1 MALFTFTDDSYTLGN
16 IREVDTRKVTIL
28 VNSDKDL
35 RKARVGQLVTVP
47 LSGATECWL
56 IGMIDKVIKA
66 VVTQPFT
73 PEIAED
79 DADEIDAFEDSVVNT
94 VKITLMGAARWD
106 AVDQKYKFSRSLDH
120 VPEID
125 STCYVLKDA
134 HLEEFMRVI
143 SECGDGQH
151 SLELGSYK
159 LNENARAYVDGN
171 KLFQRHAALLGSTG
185 SGKSWTVASI
195 LERSSQLPSSNLV
208 VFDLHGEYKELSYAK
223 QLRVPGPDEV
233 DADDDSLL
241 FLPYWLLNSE
251 EIQSLF
257 VDRSEF
263 SAHNQVVVVQDAI
276 TEQKKA
282 FLKANGRT
290 DLLQSFTLDSPIPYS
305 LNEVIGKLK
314 YLNEEKVEGSRGP
327 KNGPFNGEFSRLLV
341 RMASRL
347 NDRRYGFLFN
357 SPDKYN
363 QYDSLSMIAEKL
375 MGFGNQKQSIKVID
389 FSEVPA
395 DILPVIIGLVAR
407 IIYQVQFWTD
417 PNSRRPVAFVCDEA
431 HLYLPRKEGNPVERR
446 AVEAFEKIAKEGRK
460 YGVALMI
467 VSQRP
472 SDVSATILSQCNN
485 IISLRLTNAD
495 DQATVRKLLP
505 ESLESLL
512 EALPIMDVGEAMV
525 VGDSVLLPSRIKIDP
540 PTEKPLSATID
551 FWSRWQEDVNNADFA
566 LAVENM
572 RRQNRIKPQLV
583 SAICTESKSC

>member
-1 MALFTFTDDSYTLGN
+1 MALFEFNDDSYTLGN
-16 IREVDTRKVTIL
+16 VREVDTRKITVL

-35 RKARVGQLVTVP
+35 RKARVGQLIAVQ
-47 LSGATECWL
+47 LSGASESWL

-66 VVTQPFT
+66 VVAQT
-73 PEIAED
+73 PVQETEEGELED
-79 DADEIDAFEDSVVNT
+79 IEPLGDTVVNT
-94 VKITLMGAARWD
+94 VKITLMGAAKWN
-106 AVDQKYKFSRSLDH
+106 ALDQRFTFSRSLDH

-125 STCYVLKDA
+125 SVCYVLKDA

-143 SECGDGQH
+143 SESGDDEH
-151 SLELGSYK
+151 SLELGVYK
-159 LNENARAYVDGN
+159 LNESAKAYVDGN

-195 LERSSQLPSSNLV
+195 LERSAKLPSSNLV
-208 VFDLHGEYKELSYAK
+208 VFDLHGEYKELGYAR
-223 QLRVPGPDEV
+223 QLRIPGPDEV
-233 DADDDSLL
+233 DSDDDSIL

-263 SAHNQVVVVQDAI
+263 SAHNQVVVVQDSI

-282 FLKANGRT
+282 FLEENGRS
-290 DLLQSFTLDSPIPYS
+290 DLLKSFTLDSPVPFS
-305 LNEVIGKLK
+305 LEKVMAKLTH
-314 YLNEEKVEGSRGP
+314 LNEEKVQGSRGP

-357 SPDKYN
+357 GPEKYHR
-363 QYDSLSMIAEKL
+363 YDSLASIAEKL
-375 MGFGNQKQSIKVID
+375 MGYGQEKPSIKVID

-395 DILPVIIGLVAR
+395 DILPVIVGLVAR
-407 IIYQVQFWTD
+407 IIYQVQFWTAVAD
-417 PNSRRPVAFVCDEA
+417 RRPVAFVCDEA

-467 VSQRP
+467 ISQRP

-525 VGDSVLLPSRIKIDP
+525 VGDSVLLPSRIKIEP
-540 PTEKPLSATID
+540 PKEKPLSATID
-551 FWSRWQEDVNNADFA
+551 FWSRWQEEKTNPDFSI
-566 LAVENM
+566 AVENM
-572 RRQNRIKPQLV
+572 RRQSRAKHQ
-583 SAICTESKSC
+583 S

>member
-1 MALFTFTDDSYTLGN
+1 MALFTFNDDSYTLGN

-35 RKARVGQLVTVP
+35 RKARVGQLVTVQ

-66 VVTQPFT
+66 VVTQPLT
-73 PEIAED
+73 QEIAEED
-79 DADEIDAFEDSVVNT
+79 SDEIDAFEDSVVNT

-106 AVDQKYKFSRSLDH
+106 AIVQKYKFSRSLDH

-143 SECGDGQH
+143 SECGDGEH

-233 DADDDSLL
+233 DVDDDSLL
-241 FLPYWLLNSE
+241 FLPYWLLNTDE
-251 EIQSLF
+251 LQSLF
-257 VDRSEF
+257 IDRSEF
-263 SAHNQVVVVQDAI
+263 TAHNQVMAFQDSI
-276 TEQKKA
+276 IEKKRDS
-282 FLKANGRT
+282 LVKAGNQEIL
-290 DLLQSFTLDSPIPYS
+290 DAFTLDSPIPFRIEDIIQHLEF
-305 LNEVIGKLK
+305 LNQQMIPGKTKEVQ
-314 YLNEEKVEGSRGP
+314 
-327 KNGPFNGEFSRLLV
+327 GPFYGQFSRLLL
-341 RMASRL
+341 RL
-347 NDRRYGFLFN
+347 KSKTTDRRYSFLFGGKQ
-357 SPDKYN
+357 STQDYN
-363 QYDSLSMIAEKL
+363 YLSELAEKL

-540 PTEKPLSATID
+540 PAEKPLSATID
-551 FWSRWQEDVNNADFA
+551 FWSRWQEDVTNADFA

-572 RRQNRIKPQLV
+572 RRQNRTKP
-583 SAICTESKSC
+583 

>member
-1 MALFTFTDDSYTLGN
+1 MALFTFNDDSYTLGN

-35 RKARVGQLVTVP
+35 RKARVGQLVTVQ
-47 LSGATECWL
+47 LSGATEYWL

-66 VVTQPFT
+66 VVTQPLT
-73 PEIAED
+73 LEITED

-551 FWSRWQEDVNNADFA
+551 FWSRWQEDVNNSDFA

>member
-1 MALFTFTDDSYTLGN
+1 MALFNFYDDSYTLGN

-35 RKARVGQLVTVP
+35 RKARVGQLVTVQ

-66 VVTQPFT
+66 VVTQPLT

-79 DADEIDAFEDSVVNT
+79 DADAIDAFEDSVVNT

-106 AVDQKYKFSRSLDH
+106 AVVQKYKFSRSLDH

-143 SECGDGQH
+143 SECGDGEH

-233 DADDDSLL
+233 DVDDDSLL

-282 FLKANGRT
+282 FLQANGRT

-305 LNEVIGKLK
+305 LDEVIGKLK

-363 QYDSLSMIAEKL
+363 QYDSLSMIAERL

-417 PNSRRPVAFVCDEA
+417 PNNRRPVAFVCDEA

-460 YGVALMI
+460 YGVSLMI

-512 EALPIMDVGEAMV
+512 ETLPIMDVGEAMV

-551 FWSRWQEDVNNADFA
+551 FWSRWQEDVTNADFS

-572 RRQNRIKPQLV
+572 RRQNRTKP
-583 SAICTESKSC
+583 

>member
-1 MALFTFTDDSYTLGN
+1 MALFTFNDDSYILGN

-35 RKARVGQLVTVP
+35 RKARVGQLVTVQ

-66 VVTQPFT
+66 VVAQTLTLEVQ
-73 PEIAED
+73 ED

-94 VKITLMGAARWD
+94 VKITLMGGAKWD
-106 AVDQKYKFSRSLDH
+106 AIDQKYKFSRSLDH

-125 STCYVLKDA
+125 TTCYILKDA

-143 SECGDGQH
+143 SECGNGQN

-195 LERSSQLPSSNLV
+195 LERSSRLPSSNLV

-223 QLRVPGPDEV
+223 QLRIPGPDEV
-233 DADDDSLL
+233 DVEDDSLL

-276 TEQKKA
+276 TEQKKD
-282 FLKANGRT
+282 FLQTNGRT

-305 LNEVIGKLK
+305 LSNVIGKLK
-314 YLNEEKVEGSRGP
+314 YLNEEKVDGSRGP

-363 QYDSLSMIAEKL
+363 LYDSLSMIAEKL
-375 MGFGNQKQSIKVID
+375 MEYGEQKQSIKVID

-417 PNSRRPVAFVCDEA
+417 PKSRRPVAFVCDEA

-495 DQATVRKLLP
+495 DQTTVRKLLP

-540 PTEKPLSATID
+540 PTQKPLSATID
-551 FWSRWQEDVNNADFA
+551 FWSRWQENVTNTDFA

-572 RRQNRIKPQLV
+572 RRQNRTRL
-583 SAICTESKSC
+583 

>member
-1 MALFTFTDDSYTLGN
+1 MALFTFNDDSYTLGN

-35 RKARVGQLVTVP
+35 RKARVGQLVTVQ

-66 VVTQPFT
+66 VVTQPLT
-73 PEIAED
+73 LEITED
-79 DADEIDAFEDSVVNT
+79 DADEIDSFEDSVVNT
-94 VKITLMGAARWD
+94 AKITLMGAARWD

-125 STCYVLKDA
+125 STCYVLKDS

-282 FLKANGRT
+282 FLKANSRT

-512 EALPIMDVGEAMV
+512 EALPIMDVGEAMI

-540 PTEKPLSATID
+540 PTEEPLSATID
-551 FWSRWQEDVNNADFA
+551 FWSRWQEDVTNADFA

-572 RRQNRIKPQLV
+572 RRQNRTKP
-583 SAICTESKSC
+583 

>member
-1 MALFTFTDDSYTLGN
+1 MALFTFNDDSYTLGN

-35 RKARVGQLVTVP
+35 RKARVGQLITVQ

-66 VVTQPFT
+66 VVTQPLT
-73 PEIAED
+73 LEAPEN

-106 AVDQKYKFSRSLDH
+106 AVVQKYKFSRSLDH

-143 SECGDGQH
+143 SECGDGEH

-195 LERSSQLPSSNLV
+195 LERSSKLPSSNLV

-233 DADDDSLL
+233 DVDDDSLL
-241 FLPYWLLNSE
+241 FLPYWLLNTDE
-251 EIQSLF
+251 LQSLF
-257 VDRSEF
+257 IDRSEF
-263 SAHNQVVVVQDAI
+263 TAHNQVMAFQDSI
-276 TEQKKA
+276 IEKKRGY
-282 FLKANGRT
+282 LVETGNKEVL
-290 DLLQSFTLDSPIPYS
+290 DSFTLDSPIPFRIEDIIQHLEF
-305 LNEVIGKLK
+305 LNQQMIPGKTK
-314 YLNEEKVEGSRGP
+314 DI
-327 KNGPFNGEFSRLLV
+327 NGPFYGQFSRLLL
-341 RMASRL
+341 RL
-347 NDRRYGFLFN
+347 KSKTTDRRYSFLFGGKQ
-357 SPDKYN
+357 STQDYH
-363 QYDSLSMIAEKL
+363 YLSALAEKL
-375 MGFGNQKQSIKVID
+375 MGFGKQKQSIKVID

-395 DILPVIIGLVAR
+395 EILPVIIGLVAR

-467 VSQRP
+467 ASQRP

-512 EALPIMDVGEAMV
+512 EALPIMDIGEAMI

-540 PTEKPLSATID
+540 PTEEPLSATIQ
-551 FWSRWQEDVNNADFA
+551 FWSRWQEDVTNADFA

-572 RRQNRIKPQLV
+572 RRQSRAKP
-583 SAICTESKSC
+583 

>member
-1 MALFTFTDDSYTLGN
+1 
-16 IREVDTRKVTIL
+16 
-28 VNSDKDL
+28 
-35 RKARVGQLVTVP
+35 
-47 LSGATECWL
+47 
-56 IGMIDKVIKA
+56 MIDKVIKA
-66 VVTQPFT
+66 VVAPLPALEVQ
-73 PEIAED
+73 ED
-79 DADEIDAFEDSVVNT
+79 EADEIDAFEDIVINT
-94 VKITLMGAARWD
+94 VKITLMGGARWD
-106 AVDQKYKFSRSLDH
+106 AIEQKYKFSRSLDH

-143 SECGDGQH
+143 SECGDGEH

-195 LERSSQLPSSNLV
+195 LERSSKLPSSNLV

-223 QLRVPGPDEV
+223 QLRIPGPDEV
-233 DADDDSLL
+233 DTDDDSLL

-263 SAHNQVVVVQDAI
+263 SAHNQVVIVQDAI

-282 FLKANGRT
+282 FLQTNGRS
-290 DLLQSFTLDSPIPYS
+290 DLLQAFTLDSPIPYS
-305 LNEVIGKLK
+305 LDNVIGKLRF
-314 YLNEEKVEGSRGP
+314 LNEERIPGAQAGKE

-347 NDRRYGFLFN
+347 QDRRYGFLFN

-363 QYDSLSMIAEKL
+363 QYGSLSMIAETL
-375 MGFGNQKQSIKVID
+375 MGFGNQKKNIKVID

-407 IIYQVQFWTD
+407 IIYQVQFWTN
-417 PNSRRPVAFVCDEA
+417 PESRRPVAFVCDEA

-540 PTEKPLSATID
+540 PTETPLSATID
-551 FWSRWQEDVNNADFA
+551 FWSRWQENVTNTDFA

-572 RRQNRIKPQLV
+572 RRQNRTKL
-583 SAICTESKSC
+583 

>member
-1 MALFTFTDDSYTLGN
+1 MALFTFNDDSYILGN

-35 RKARVGQLVTVP
+35 RKARVGQLVTVQ

-66 VVTQPFT
+66 VVTHPLTLEVQ
-73 PEIAED
+73 ED

-94 VKITLMGAARWD
+94 VKITLMGGARWD
-106 AVDQKYKFSRSLDH
+106 AIAQKYKFSRSLDH

-125 STCYVLKDA
+125 STCYILKDA

-143 SECGDGQH
+143 SECGNGED

-195 LERSSQLPSSNLV
+195 LERSSRLPSSNLV

-223 QLRVPGPDEV
+223 QLRIPGPDEV
-233 DADDDSLL
+233 NIDDNSLL

-282 FLKANGRT
+282 FLQANGRT

-305 LNEVIGKLK
+305 LNHVIEKLK
-314 YLNEEKVEGSRGP
+314 YLNEEKVDGSRGP

-347 NDRRYGFLFN
+347 NDRRYGFLFD
-357 SPDKYN
+357 SPDKFN

-375 MGFGNQKQSIKVID
+375 MEFGEQKQSIKVID

-417 PNSRRPVAFVCDEA
+417 PKSRRPVAFVCDEA

-551 FWSRWQEDVNNADFA
+551 FWSRWQENVTNTDFA

-572 RRQNRIKPQLV
+572 RRQNRTKL
-583 SAICTESKSC
+583 

>member
-1 MALFTFTDDSYTLGN
+1 MTLFDFKNDSYTLGN

-35 RKARVGQLVTVP
+35 RKARVGQLVTVQ

-56 IGMIDKVIKA
+56 IGIIDKVIKA
-66 VVTQPFT
+66 VVTQPLAIEV
-73 PEIAED
+73 PED
-79 DADEIDAFEDSVVNT
+79 DADEIDTFEDSVVNT

-106 AVDQKYKFSRSLDH
+106 AIVQKYKFSRSLDH

-134 HLEEFMRVI
+134 HLEKFMSVI
-143 SECGDGQH
+143 SESGDGEH

-208 VFDLHGEYKELSYAK
+208 VFDLHGEYRELSYAK

-233 DADDDSLL
+233 DVNDESLL
-241 FLPYWLLNSE
+241 FLPYWLLNTDE
-251 EIQSLF
+251 LQSLF
-257 VDRSEF
+257 IDRSEF
-263 SAHNQVVVVQDAI
+263 TAHNQVMAFQDSI
-276 TEQKKA
+276 IEKKRDS
-282 FLKANGRT
+282 LVKAGNQEIL
-290 DLLQSFTLDSPIPYS
+290 DAFTLDSPIPFRIEDIIQHLEF
-305 LNEVIGKLK
+305 LNQQMIPGKTKEVQ
-314 YLNEEKVEGSRGP
+314 
-327 KNGPFNGEFSRLLV
+327 GPFYGQFSRLLL
-341 RMASRL
+341 RL
-347 NDRRYGFLFN
+347 KSKTTDRRYSFLFGGKQ
-357 SPDKYN
+357 STQDYN
-363 QYDSLSMIAEKL
+363 YLSALAEKL

-551 FWSRWQEDVNNADFA
+551 FWSRWQEDVANADFT

-572 RRQNRIKPQLV
+572 RRQSRIN
-583 SAICTESKSC
+583 T

>member
-1 MALFTFTDDSYTLGN
+1 MALFTLNDDSYILGN

-35 RKARVGQLVTVP
+35 RKARVGQLVTVQ

-66 VVTQPFT
+66 VVAQPLTQ
-73 PEIAED
+73 EVQED
-79 DADEIDAFEDSVVNT
+79 DADEIDAFEDSVINT
-94 VKITLMGAARWD
+94 VKITLMGGTRWD
-106 AVDQKYKFSRSLDH
+106 AIEQKYKFSRSLDH

-143 SECGDGQH
+143 SECGDGEH

-195 LERSSQLPSSNLV
+195 LERSSKLPSSNLV

-223 QLRVPGPDEV
+223 QMRIPGPDEV
-233 DADDDSLL
+233 DTDDDSLL

-276 TEQKKA
+276 TEQKKS
-282 FLKANGRT
+282 FLLANERT
-290 DLLQSFTLDSPIPYS
+290 DLLQSFTLDSPIPFS
-305 LNEVIGKLK
+305 LDNVIEKLRF
-314 YLNEEKVEGSRGP
+314 LNEERVPGAQAGKE

-347 NDRRYGFLFN
+347 QDRRYGFLFN
-357 SPDKYN
+357 SPEKYN
-363 QYDSLSMIAEKL
+363 QYISLSMIAEKL
-375 MGFGNQKQSIKVID
+375 MGFGIQKKSIKVID

-417 PNSRRPVAFVCDEA
+417 PTDRRPIAFVCDEA
-431 HLYLPRKEGNPVERR
+431 HLYLPKKEGNPVERR

-472 SDVSATILSQCNN
+472 SDVSTTILSQCNN

-525 VGDSVLLPSRIKIDP
+525 VGDSVLLPSRIKVDP

-551 FWSRWQEDVNNADFA
+551 FWSRWQENVTNADFV

-572 RRQNRIKPQLV
+572 RRQNRTKL
-583 SAICTESKSC
+583 

>member
-1 MALFTFTDDSYTLGN
+1 MALFTFNDDSYILGN

-35 RKARVGQLVTVP
+35 RKARVGQLVTVQ

-66 VVTQPFT
+66 VVAQPLT
-73 PEIAED
+73 LEVQED

-94 VKITLMGAARWD
+94 VKITLMGGARWD
-106 AVDQKYKFSRSLDH
+106 AIDQKYKFSRSLDY

-125 STCYVLKDA
+125 STCYILKDA

-143 SECGDGQH
+143 SECGNGED

-195 LERSSQLPSSNLV
+195 LERSSRLPSSNLV

-223 QLRVPGPDEV
+223 QLRIPGPDEV
-233 DADDDSLL
+233 DVDDDSLL

-282 FLKANGRT
+282 FLQTNGRT

-305 LNEVIGKLK
+305 LNNVIGKLK
-314 YLNEEKVEGSRGP
+314 HLNEEKVDGSRGP

-375 MGFGNQKQSIKVID
+375 MEYGEQKPSIKVID

-417 PNSRRPVAFVCDEA
+417 PKSRRPVAFVCDEA

-495 DQATVRKLLP
+495 DQTTVRKLLP

-551 FWSRWQEDVNNADFA
+551 FWSRWQENVTNTDFA

-572 RRQNRIKPQLV
+572 RRQNRTRL
-583 SAICTESKSC
+583 

>member
-1 MALFTFTDDSYTLGN
+1 MALFTFNDDSYTLGN

-35 RKARVGQLVTVP
+35 RKARVGQLVTVQ

-66 VVTQPFT
+66 VVTQPLT
-73 PEIAED
+73 QEVPED

-106 AVDQKYKFSRSLDH
+106 AIVQKYKFSRSLDH

-143 SECGDGQH
+143 SECGNGQH

-276 TEQKKA
+276 TEKKKA
-282 FLKANGRT
+282 FLQANGRT

-305 LNEVIGKLK
+305 LNEVIGKLQD
-314 YLNEEKVEGSRGP
+314 LNEEKVQGAKGL

-512 EALPIMDVGEAMV
+512 EALPIMYVGEAMV

-540 PTEKPLSATID
+540 PTEEPLSATID
-551 FWSRWQEDVNNADFA
+551 FWSRWQEDVTNADYST
-566 LAVENM
+566 AVENM
-572 RRQNRIKPQLV
+572 RRQNRTRP
-583 SAICTESKSC
+583 

>member
-1 MALFTFTDDSYTLGN
+1 MALFTFNDDSYTLGN

-66 VVTQPFT
+66 VVTQQLT

-106 AVDQKYKFSRSLDH
+106 AIVQKYKFSRSLDH

-143 SECGDGQH
+143 SECGDGEH

-233 DADDDSLL
+233 DVDDDSLL
-241 FLPYWLLNSE
+241 FLPYWLLNTDE
-251 EIQSLF
+251 LQSLF
-257 VDRSEF
+257 IDRSEF
-263 SAHNQVVVVQDAI
+263 TAHNQVMAFQDSI
-276 TEQKKA
+276 IEKKRDS
-282 FLKANGRT
+282 LVKAGNQEIL
-290 DLLQSFTLDSPIPYS
+290 DAFTLDSPIPFRIEDIIQHLEF
-305 LNEVIGKLK
+305 LNQQMIPGKTK
-314 YLNEEKVEGSRGP
+314 DVQ
-327 KNGPFNGEFSRLLV
+327 GPFYGQFSRLLL
-341 RMASRL
+341 RL
-347 NDRRYGFLFN
+347 KSKTTDRRYSFLFGGKH
-357 SPDKYN
+357 STQDYN
-363 QYDSLSMIAEKL
+363 YLSALAEKL
-375 MGFGNQKQSIKVID
+375 MGFGKQKQSIKVID

-551 FWSRWQEDVNNADFA
+551 FWSRWQEDVTNADFA

-572 RRQNRIKPQLV
+572 RRQNRTKP
-583 SAICTESKSC
+583 

>member
-1 MALFTFTDDSYTLGN
+1 MALFTFNDDSYILGN

-28 VNSDKDL
+28 VNTDKDL
-35 RKARVGQLVTVP
+35 RKARVGQLVAVQ

-66 VVTQPFT
+66 VVAPLPALEVQ
-73 PEIAED
+73 ED
-79 DADEIDAFEDSVVNT
+79 EADEIDAFEDIVINT
-94 VKITLMGAARWD
+94 VKITLMGGARWD
-106 AVDQKYKFSRSLDH
+106 AIEQKYKFSRSLDH

-143 SECGDGQH
+143 SECGDGEH

-195 LERSSQLPSSNLV
+195 LERSSKLPSSNLV

-223 QLRVPGPDEV
+223 QLRIPGPDEV
-233 DADDDSLL
+233 DTDDDSLL

-263 SAHNQVVVVQDAI
+263 SAHNQVVIVQDAI

-282 FLKANGRT
+282 FLQTNGRS
-290 DLLQSFTLDSPIPYS
+290 DLLQAFTLDSPIPYS
-305 LNEVIGKLK
+305 LDNVIGKLRF
-314 YLNEEKVEGSRGP
+314 LNEERIPGAQAGKE

-347 NDRRYGFLFN
+347 QDRRYGFLFN

-363 QYDSLSMIAEKL
+363 QYDSLSMIAETL
-375 MGFGNQKQSIKVID
+375 MGFGNQKKNIKVID

-407 IIYQVQFWTD
+407 IIYQVQFWTN
-417 PNSRRPVAFVCDEA
+417 PESRRPVAFVCDEA

-540 PTEKPLSATID
+540 PTETPLSATID
-551 FWSRWQEDVNNADFA
+551 FWSRWQENVTNTDFA

-572 RRQNRIKPQLV
+572 RRQNRTKL
-583 SAICTESKSC
+583 

>member
-1 MALFTFTDDSYTLGN
+1 MALFTFNDDSYILGN

-35 RKARVGQLVTVP
+35 RKARVGQLVTVQ

-66 VVTQPFT
+66 VVTQPLT
-73 PEIAED
+73 LEGQED

-94 VKITLMGAARWD
+94 VKITLMGGARWD
-106 AVDQKYKFSRSLDH
+106 AIAQKYKFSRSLDH

-125 STCYVLKDA
+125 SICYILKDA

-143 SECGDGQH
+143 SECDNGEG

-195 LERSSQLPSSNLV
+195 LERSSRLPSSNLV

-223 QLRVPGPDEV
+223 QLRIPGPDEV
-233 DADDDSLL
+233 NIDDDSLL

-282 FLKANGRT
+282 FLQANGRT

-305 LNEVIGKLK
+305 LNHVIEKLK
-314 YLNEEKVEGSRGP
+314 YLNEEKVDGSRGP

-357 SPDKYN
+357 SPDKFN

-375 MGFGNQKQSIKVID
+375 MEFGEQKQSIKVID

-417 PNSRRPVAFVCDEA
+417 SKSRRPVAFVCDEA

-472 SDVSATILSQCNN
+472 SDVSTTILSQCNN

-551 FWSRWQEDVNNADFA
+551 FWSRWQENVTNTDFA

-572 RRQNRIKPQLV
+572 RRQNR
-583 SAICTESKSC
+583 TKS

>member
-1 MALFTFTDDSYTLGN
+1 MALFEFNDDSYTLGH
-16 IREVDTRKVTIL
+16 IREVDTRKITVL

-35 RKARVGQLVTVP
+35 RKARVGQLIAVQ
-47 LSGATECWL
+47 LSGASESWL

-66 VVTQPFT
+66 VVAQT
-73 PEIAED
+73 PLQETEEGELED
-79 DADEIDAFEDSVVNT
+79 IESMGDTVVNT
-94 VKITLMGAARWD
+94 VKITLMGAAKWN
-106 AVDQKYKFSRSLDH
+106 ALDQRFTFSRSLDH

-125 STCYVLKDA
+125 SVCYVLKDA

-143 SECGDGQH
+143 SESGDDEH
-151 SLELGSYK
+151 SLELGVYK
-159 LNENARAYVDGN
+159 LNESAKAYVDGN

-195 LERSSQLPSSNLV
+195 LERSACLPSSNLV
-208 VFDLHGEYKELSYAK
+208 VFDLHGEYKELGYAS

-233 DADDDSLL
+233 DSNDDSLL

-263 SAHNQVVVVQDAI
+263 SAHNQVVVVQDSI
-276 TEQKKA
+276 TDQKKA
-282 FLKANGRT
+282 FLKSHGRD
-290 DLLQSFTLDSPIPYS
+290 DLLESFTLDSPIPYS
-305 LNEVIGKLK
+305 LDNVVGRLR
-314 YLNEEKVEGSRGP
+314 YLNEEKVPGANKP

-341 RMASRL
+341 RIASRL
-347 NDRRYGFLFN
+347 NDRRYGFLFQ
-357 SPDKYN
+357 SPDRYH
-363 QYDSLSMIAEKL
+363 QYDALAAIAEKL
-375 MGFGNQKQSIKVID
+375 MGYGQTKPSIKVID

-395 DILPVIIGLVAR
+395 DILPVIVGLVAR
-407 IIYQVQFWTD
+407 IIYQVQFWTAVAD
-417 PNSRRPVAFVCDEA
+417 RRPVAFVCDEA

-467 VSQRP
+467 ISQRP

-525 VGDSVLLPSRIKIDP
+525 VGDSVLLPSRIKIEP
-540 PTEKPLSATID
+540 PKEKPLSATID
-551 FWSRWQEDVNNADFA
+551 FWSRWQEDKTNPDFSI
-566 LAVENM
+566 AVENM
-572 RRQNRIKPQLV
+572 RRQSRAKKQ
-583 SAICTESKSC
+583 S

>member
-1 MALFTFTDDSYTLGN
+1 MALFTFNDDSYILGN

-35 RKARVGQLVTVP
+35 RKARVGQLVTVQ

-66 VVTQPFT
+66 VVTQPLT
-73 PEIAED
+73 LEVQED

-94 VKITLMGAARWD
+94 VKITLMSGARWD
-106 AVDQKYKFSRSLDH
+106 AIAQKYKFSRSLDH

-125 STCYVLKDA
+125 STCYILKDA

-143 SECGDGQH
+143 SECGNGED

-195 LERSSQLPSSNLV
+195 LERSSRLPSSNLV

-223 QLRVPGPDEV
+223 QLRIPGPDEV
-233 DADDDSLL
+233 NIDDNSLL

-282 FLKANGRT
+282 FLQANGRT

-305 LNEVIGKLK
+305 LNHVIEKLK
-314 YLNEEKVEGSRGP
+314 YLNEEKVDGSRGP

-357 SPDKYN
+357 SPDKFN

-375 MGFGNQKQSIKVID
+375 MEFGEQKQSIKVID

-417 PNSRRPVAFVCDEA
+417 PKSRRPVAFVCDEA

-551 FWSRWQEDVNNADFA
+551 FWSRWQENVTNTDFA

-572 RRQNRIKPQLV
+572 RRQNRTKL
-583 SAICTESKSC
+583 

>member
-1 MALFTFTDDSYTLGN
+1 MALFTFNDDSYTLGN

-35 RKARVGQLVTVP
+35 RKARVGQLVTVQ

-66 VVTQPFT
+66 VVTQPLT
-73 PEIAED
+73 LEVPED
-79 DADEIDAFEDSVVNT
+79 GADEVDAFEDSVVNT

-106 AVDQKYKFSRSLDH
+106 AIVQKYKFSRSLDH

-143 SECGDGQH
+143 SECGDGEH

-223 QLRVPGPDEV
+223 QLRIPGPDEV
-233 DADDDSLL
+233 DTDDDSLL

-282 FLKANGRT
+282 FLQANDRT

-305 LNEVIGKLK
+305 LDEVIGQLK
-314 YLNEEKVEGSRGP
+314 YLNEEKVAGSRGP

-347 NDRRYGFLFN
+347 NDRRYGFLFD

-375 MGFGNQKQSIKVID
+375 MGFGKQKQSIKVID

-407 IIYQVQFWTD
+407 IIYQVQFWTN
-417 PNSRRPVAFVCDEA
+417 PEGRRPVAFVCDEA

-551 FWSRWQEDVNNADFA
+551 FWSRWQEDVTNADFA

-572 RRQNRIKPQLV
+572 RRQNRTKL
-583 SAICTESKSC
+583 

>member
-1 MALFTFTDDSYTLGN
+1 MALFTFNDDSYTLGN

-35 RKARVGQLVTVP
+35 RKARVGQLVAVQ
-47 LSGATECWL
+47 LSGASECWL

-66 VVTQPFT
+66 VVTQPLT
-73 PEIAED
+73 LEVPED

-106 AVDQKYKFSRSLDH
+106 ATVQKYKFSRSLDH

-143 SECGDGQH
+143 SECGDGEH

-159 LNENARAYVDGN
+159 LNDNARAYVDGN

-208 VFDLHGEYKELSYAK
+208 VFDLHGEYKELSYAR
-223 QLRVPGPDEV
+223 QLRIPGPDEV
-233 DADDDSLL
+233 DVDDGSLL

-282 FLKANGRT
+282 FLQANGRT

-305 LNEVIGKLK
+305 LNNVIGKLRF
-314 YLNEEKVEGSRGP
+314 LNEERVPGAQAGKE

-347 NDRRYGFLFN
+347 QDRRYGFLFN

-417 PNSRRPVAFVCDEA
+417 PESRRPVAFVCDEA

-540 PTEKPLSATID
+540 PKEKPLSATID
-551 FWSRWQEDVNNADFA
+551 FWSRWQEDVTNADFA

-572 RRQNRIKPQLV
+572 RRQNRTKP
-583 SAICTESKSC
+583 

>member
-1 MALFTFTDDSYTLGN
+1 MALFSFNDDSYTLGN

-28 VNSDKDL
+28 VNSDSDL
-35 RKARVGQLVTVP
+35 RKARVGQLVTVQ

-66 VVTQPFT
+66 VVTQPLT
-73 PEIAED
+73 LEITEE
-79 DADEIDAFEDSVVNT
+79 DADEIDSFDDSVVNT

-106 AVDQKYKFSRSLDH
+106 AIAQKYKFSRSLDH

-143 SECGDGQH
+143 SECGDGEH

-233 DADDDSLL
+233 EIDDDSLL

-276 TEQKKA
+276 TDKKKA
-282 FLKANGRT
+282 FLQANGRT

-305 LNEVIGKLK
+305 LSEVIGKLK
-314 YLNEEKVEGSRGP
+314 YLNEEKVEGSRGL

-357 SPDKYN
+357 SPYKYN

-375 MGFGNQKQSIKVID
+375 MGFGHQKQSIKVID

-407 IIYQVQFWTD
+407 IIYQIQFWTD

-540 PTEKPLSATID
+540 PLEKPLSATID
-551 FWSRWQEDVNNADFA
+551 FWSRWQEDVTNEDFT

-572 RRQNRIKPQLV
+572 RRQNRIKP
-583 SAICTESKSC
+583 

>member
-1 MALFTFTDDSYTLGN
+1 MALFTFNDDSYILGN

-35 RKARVGQLVTVP
+35 RKARVGQLVTVQ

-66 VVTQPFT
+66 VVTHPLTLEAQ
-73 PEIAED
+73 ED

-94 VKITLMGAARWD
+94 VKITLMGGARWD
-106 AVDQKYKFSRSLDH
+106 AITQKYKFSRSLDH

-125 STCYVLKDA
+125 STCYILKDA
-134 HLEEFMRVI
+134 HLEEFMRMI
-143 SECGDGQH
+143 SECGNGED

-195 LERSSQLPSSNLV
+195 LERSSRLPSSNLV

-223 QLRVPGPDEV
+223 QLRIPGPDEV
-233 DADDDSLL
+233 NVDDDSLL

-282 FLKANGRT
+282 FLQANGRT

-305 LNEVIGKLK
+305 LNNVIEKLK
-314 YLNEEKVEGSRGP
+314 YLNEEKVDGSRGP

-375 MGFGNQKQSIKVID
+375 MEFGEQKQSIKVID

-417 PNSRRPVAFVCDEA
+417 PKSRRPVAFVCDEA

-551 FWSRWQEDVNNADFA
+551 FWSRWQENVTNTDFA

-572 RRQNRIKPQLV
+572 RRQNRTKL
-583 SAICTESKSC
+583 

>member
-1 MALFTFTDDSYTLGN
+1 MALFTFNGDSYILGN

-35 RKARVGQLVTVP
+35 RKARVGQLVTVQ

-66 VVTQPFT
+66 VVTQPIT
-73 PEIAED
+73 QEGQKD
-79 DADEIDAFEDSVVNT
+79 DADEVDVFEDSVVNT
-94 VKITLMGAARWD
+94 VKITLMGGARWD
-106 AVDQKYKFSRSLDH
+106 AIAQTYKFSRSLDH

-125 STCYVLKDA
+125 STCYILKDA

-143 SECGDGQH
+143 SECGNGEG

-195 LERSSQLPSSNLV
+195 LERSSRLPSSNLV

-223 QLRVPGPDEV
+223 KLRIPGPDEV
-233 DADDDSLL
+233 NADDDSLL

-263 SAHNQVVVVQDAI
+263 SAHNQVVVVQDSI
-276 TEQKKA
+276 TEQKKV
-282 FLKANGRT
+282 FLEANGRT

-305 LNEVIGKLK
+305 LDKVIEKLK
-314 YLNEEKVEGSRGP
+314 YLNEEKVDGTRGP

-347 NDRRYGFLFN
+347 HDRRYGFLFN

-375 MGFGNQKQSIKVID
+375 MEFGEQKQSIKVID

-417 PNSRRPVAFVCDEA
+417 PRSRRPVAFVCDEA

-460 YGVALMI
+460 YGVALII

-551 FWSRWQEDVNNADFA
+551 FWSRWQENVTNTDFA

-572 RRQNRIKPQLV
+572 RRQNRTKL
-583 SAICTESKSC
+583 

>member
-1 MALFTFTDDSYTLGN
+1 MALFTFNDDSYILGN

-35 RKARVGQLVTVP
+35 RKARVGQLITVQ

-66 VVTQPFT
+66 VVAQPLT
-73 PEIAED
+73 LEEQED
-79 DADEIDAFEDSVVNT
+79 DANKIDAFEDSVVNT
-94 VKITLMGAARWD
+94 VKITLMGGARWD
-106 AVDQKYKFSRSLDH
+106 AINQKYKFSRSLDH

-125 STCYVLKDA
+125 STCYILKDT

-143 SECGDGQH
+143 SECGNGEE

-195 LERSSQLPSSNLV
+195 LERSSRLPSSNLV

-223 QLRVPGPDEV
+223 QLRIPGPDEV
-233 DADDDSLL
+233 DIDDDSLL

-263 SAHNQVVVVQDAI
+263 SAHNQVVIVQDAI
-276 TEQKKA
+276 TEQKKT
-282 FLKANGRT
+282 FLQTNGRV

-305 LNEVIGKLK
+305 LNDVIGKLK
-314 YLNEEKVEGSRGP
+314 YLNEEKVDGSRGP

-375 MGFGNQKQSIKVID
+375 MEFGKQKQSIKVID

-417 PNSRRPVAFVCDEA
+417 PKSRRPVAFVCDEA

-551 FWSRWQEDVNNADFA
+551 FWSRWQENVTNADFA

-572 RRQNRIKPQLV
+572 RRQNRIKL
-583 SAICTESKSC
+583 

>member
-1 MALFTFTDDSYTLGN
+1 MALFTFNDDSYILGN

-35 RKARVGQLVTVP
+35 RKARVGQLVTVQ

-66 VVTQPFT
+66 VVAQPLT
-73 PEIAED
+73 LEVQED

-94 VKITLMGAARWD
+94 VKITLMGGARWD
-106 AVDQKYKFSRSLDH
+106 AIDQKYKFSRSLDH

-125 STCYVLKDA
+125 STCYILKDA

-143 SECGDGQH
+143 SECGNGEE

-195 LERSSQLPSSNLV
+195 LERSSRLPSSNLV

-223 QLRVPGPDEV
+223 QLRIPGPDEV
-233 DADDDSLL
+233 DIDDDSLL

-276 TEQKKA
+276 TEQKKT
-282 FLKANGRT
+282 FLQANGRA

-305 LNEVIGKLK
+305 LNDVIGKLK
-314 YLNEEKVEGSRGP
+314 YLNEEKVDGSRGP

-341 RMASRL
+341 RLASRL

-375 MGFGNQKQSIKVID
+375 MEFGEQKKSIKVID

-417 PNSRRPVAFVCDEA
+417 PKNRRPVAFVCDEA

-551 FWSRWQEDVNNADFA
+551 FWSRWQENVTNADFT

-572 RRQNRIKPQLV
+572 RRQNRIKL
-583 SAICTESKSC
+583 

>member
-1 MALFTFTDDSYTLGN
+1 MALFTFNDDSYTLGN
-16 IREVDTRKVTIL
+16 IREVDTRKITIL

-35 RKARVGQLVTVP
+35 RKARVGQLVTVQ

-66 VVTQPFT
+66 VVTQPHT
-73 PEIAED
+73 LEIAED

-106 AVDQKYKFSRSLDH
+106 AIAQKYKFSRSLDH

-143 SECGDGQH
+143 SECGDGEH

-233 DADDDSLL
+233 DVDNDSLL
-241 FLPYWLLNSE
+241 FLPYWLLNTDE
-251 EIQSLF
+251 LQSLF
-257 VDRSEF
+257 IDRSEF
-263 SAHNQVVVVQDAI
+263 TAHNQVMAFQDSI
-276 TEQKKA
+276 IEKKRDA
-282 FLKANGRT
+282 LVKAGNQEIL
-290 DLLQSFTLDSPIPYS
+290 DAFTLDSPIPFKIEDIIQQLEF
-305 LNEVIGKLK
+305 LNQQMIPGKTKEVQ
-314 YLNEEKVEGSRGP
+314 
-327 KNGPFNGEFSRLLV
+327 GPFYGQFSRLLL
-341 RMASRL
+341 RL
-347 NDRRYGFLFN
+347 KSKTTDRRYSFLFGGKK
-357 SPDKYN
+357 STQDYN
-363 QYDSLSMIAEKL
+363 YLSALAEKL
-375 MGFGNQKQSIKVID
+375 MGFGKKKQSIKVID

-395 DILPVIIGLVAR
+395 DILPAIIGLVAR

-417 PNSRRPVAFVCDEA
+417 PNSRRPVAFICDEA

-540 PTEKPLSATID
+540 PAEKPLSATID
-551 FWSRWQEDVNNADFA
+551 FWSRWQEDVTNADFA

-572 RRQNRIKPQLV
+572 RRQNRTKP
-583 SAICTESKSC
+583 

>member
-1 MALFTFTDDSYTLGN
+1 MALFTFNDDSYILGN

-35 RKARVGQLVTVP
+35 RKARVGQLVTVQ
-47 LSGATECWL
+47 LSGASECWL

-66 VVTQPFT
+66 VVTQPLT
-73 PEIAED
+73 LEVPENN
-79 DADEIDAFEDSVVNT
+79 ADEIDTFEDSVVNT

-106 AVDQKYKFSRSLDH
+106 ATVQKYKFSRSLDH

-143 SECGDGQH
+143 SECGDGEH

-159 LNENARAYVDGN
+159 LNDNARAYVDGN

-185 SGKSWTVASI
+185 SGKSWTIASI

-208 VFDLHGEYKELSYAK
+208 VFDLHGEYKELSYAR
-223 QLRVPGPDEV
+223 QLRIPGPDEV
-233 DADDDSLL
+233 DVDDGSLL

-282 FLKANGRT
+282 FLQANGRT

-305 LNEVIGKLK
+305 LNNVIGKLRF
-314 YLNEEKVEGSRGP
+314 LNEERIPGAQAGKE

-347 NDRRYGFLFN
+347 QDRRYGFLFN

-417 PNSRRPVAFVCDEA
+417 PESRRPVAFVCDEA

-540 PTEKPLSATID
+540 PKEKPLSATID
-551 FWSRWQEDVNNADFA
+551 FWSRWQEDVTNADFA

-572 RRQNRIKPQLV
+572 RRQNRTKP
-583 SAICTESKSC
+583 

>member
-1 MALFTFTDDSYTLGN
+1 MALFTFNDDSYTLGN

-35 RKARVGQLVTVP
+35 RKARVGQLVTVQ

-66 VVTQPFT
+66 VVTQPLT
-73 PEIAED
+73 LEVPED
-79 DADEIDAFEDSVVNT
+79 GADEVDAFEDSVVNT

-106 AVDQKYKFSRSLDH
+106 AIVQKYKFSRSLDH

-143 SECGDGQH
+143 SECGDGEH

-223 QLRVPGPDEV
+223 QLRIPGPDEV
-233 DADDDSLL
+233 DTDDDSLL

-282 FLKANGRT
+282 FLQANDRT

-305 LNEVIGKLK
+305 LDEVIGQLK
-314 YLNEEKVEGSRGP
+314 YLNEEKVAGSRGP

-347 NDRRYGFLFN
+347 NDRRYGFLFD

-375 MGFGNQKQSIKVID
+375 MGFGKQKQSIKVID

-407 IIYQVQFWTD
+407 IIYQVQFWTN
-417 PNSRRPVAFVCDEA
+417 PEGRRPVAFVCDEA

-551 FWSRWQEDVNNADFA
+551 FWSRWQEDVTNADFA

-572 RRQNRIKPQLV
+572 RRQNRTKP
-583 SAICTESKSC
+583 